1 MNIKS
6 FCVLILAAA
15 AGIPIG
21 GAMAQE
27 FPARNVRLIAPFPP
41 GGAVDLIA
49 RTLAP
54 PLSQAWGQNVIVE
67 NRAGAN
73 TVIGAEVVVRAP
85 ADGHIMLLM
94 ASSFTINP
102 LVRSNMPYDTVKD
115 FTGVTRLASNPLVIS
130 IHPSLPAKSVKE
142 LVALARAHP
151 GELTFATASI
161 IGGQRLAMERFREA
175 AGINLVNVPY
185 NGGAPATVAVMGGH
199 SSMLIANISESAP
212 HIASGRLRGI
222 AVTSLARSDQLP
234 GVATIAESG
243 YAGFEALN
251 WFGAVARSA
260 TPRTVIERL
269 SADIGRAL
277 QLPEV
282 KDVLGK
288 QGLVAAATSPQE
300 FDAFMRTEMGNFERV
315 IKTLKL
321 KMN

>member
-6 FCVLILAAA
+6 WRLLILAAVA
-15 AGIPIG
+15 VIPAGP
-21 GAMAQE
+21 AVAQE
-27 FPARNVRLIAPFPP
+27 FPSKNVRLIAPFPP

-54 PLSQAWGQNVIVE
+54 PLSQAWSQNVIVE
-67 NRAGAN
+67 NRPGGN
-73 TVIGAEVVVRAP
+73 TAIAAEQVLRAP
-85 ADGHIMLLM
+85 ADGHTVMLM

-102 LVRSNMPYDTVKD
+102 LVRSKMPYDTVKD

-130 IHPSLPAKSVKE
+130 VHPSLPAKSVKE

-185 NGGAPATVAVMGGH
+185 NGGAPATIAVMGGH
-199 SSMLIANISESAP
+199 SSMLIANISETAP

-222 AVTSLARSDQLP
+222 AVTSLARSGHLP
-234 GVATIAESG
+234 NVPSIAESG
-243 YAGFEALN
+243 YPGFEALN

-260 TPRTVIERL
+260 TPRPVLERL

-300 FDAFMRTEMGNFERV
+300 FDAFMRAEMGGFERV
-315 IKTLKL
+315 IKKLKL

>member
-1 MNIKS
+1 MNVKPW
-6 FCVLILAAA
+6 VLLVLASGAA
-15 AGIPIG
+15 ISIG
-21 GAMAQE
+21 GAVAQE
-27 FPARNVRLIAPFPP
+27 FPSKNVRFIAPFPP
-41 GGAVDLIA
+41 GGTVDLIA

-54 PLSQAWGQNVIVE
+54 PLSQTWSQNVIVE
-67 NRAGAN
+67 NRAGGN
-73 TVIGAEVVVRAP
+73 TVIGAEVVLRAP
-85 ADGHIMLLM
+85 ADGHTLLLM
-94 ASSFTINP
+94 ASSFIINP

-130 IHPSLPAKSVKE
+130 IHPSLPVKSVKD
-142 LVALARAHP
+142 LVALARARP

-161 IGGQRLAMERFREA
+161 IGGQRLAMERLREA

-185 NGGAPATVAVMGGH
+185 NGGAPATIAVMGGH

-212 HIASGRLRGI
+212 QIASGRLRAI

-234 GVATIAESG
+234 DVPTIAESG
-243 YAGFEALN
+243 YPGFEALN
-251 WFGAVARSA
+251 WFGAVARSV

-269 SADIGRAL
+269 SADLGRAL

-288 QGLVAAATSPQE
+288 QGLVAATTNPQE
-300 FDAFMRTEMGNFERV
+300 FDAVMQNEMRGYERV
-315 IKTLKL
+315 IKALKL